1 MGTPISTAKGNMAY
15 DSKYSK
21 FTYGAP
27 TIEPSQPSTP
37 STNATVEMNTL
48 TKKTIDR
55 MSDMASVI
63 PAANAS
69 VALSYVHPSSLS
81 VVVVVKVSSRG
92 PEEEEIDARLLL
104 FSSVVGGVSNRS
116 AGCMIFAIRIAAGA
130 DTTLAAIK
138 SI

>member
-92 PEEEEIDARLLL
+92 PEGRKSTHDCYYSPPLVVVSPTDLRDA
-104 FSSVVGGVSNRS
+104 
-116 AGCMIFAIRIAAGA
+116 
-130 DTTLAAIK
+130 
-138 SI
+138 